1 MTLLLP
7 HLLLGVVLLFFPRT
21 WMQKVVKIA
30 KRQKKKAGVERLKD
44 PWKNKEPGDPAV
56 KFKTEFTKF
65 RNYLDL
71 LRAAVGSVVI
81 WGGFG
86 YSAAVAGGGI
96 KGLAVK
102 AVIMLVGVVIQATRL
117 SGGRFSFFP
126 PIFFVAGLLLGVSGW
141 EVAVFAFILT
151 WAMHG
156 MVRNASW
163 FLTLNAAIVYGFGAF
178 FQGMFSLTVML
189 AAGLVFLP
197 VLLSLL
203 ANRPLLIYT
212 SRGGGK

>member
-1 MTLLLP
+1 
-7 HLLLGVVLLFFPRT
+7 
-21 WMQKVVKIA
+21 MQKVVTIL
-30 KRQKKKAGVERLKD
+30 KRRRRKSGVERLKD

-56 KFKTEFTKF
+56 DFRTEFTKF

-71 LRAAVGSVVI
+71 VRSAVGGVAI

-86 YSAAVAGGGI
+86 YSAAVSGGGI

-102 AVIMLVGVVIQATRL
+102 AVIMLTGVVIQSTRL

-126 PIFFVAGLLLGVSGW
+126 PIFYLAGILLGVCGW
-141 EVAVFAFILT
+141 EVALFAFILT
-151 WAMHG
+151 WAMHA

-178 FQGMFSLTVML
+178 FQGIFSLTVIL

-197 VLLSLL
+197 VMLSLL
-203 ANRPLLIYT
+203 ANRPLLIYS
-212 SRGGGK
+212 SRGGGSDPGRV

>member
-7 HLLLGVVLLFFPRT
+7 HLLLGVVLLFFPRP

-44 PWKNKEPGDPAV
+44 PWKNKEPGKPAV
-56 KFKTEFTKF
+56 DFKTEFTKF

-71 LRAAVGSVVI
+71 VRAAVGSVAI

-117 SGGRFSFFP
+117 SGGRISFFP
-126 PIFFVAGLLLGVSGW
+126 PIFFVAGLLLGVCGW
-141 EVAVFAFILT
+141 EVALFAFILT
-151 WAMHG
+151 WAMHR

-163 FLTLNAAIVYGFGAF
+163 FLILNAVIVYGFGAF
-178 FQGMFSLTVML
+178 FQDVFSLTVIL

>member
-21 WMQKVVKIA
+21 WMQKVVTIA

-44 PWKNKEPGDPAV
+44 PWKNREPGAPSVQFGAE
-56 KFKTEFTKF
+56 FKKF

-71 LRAAVGSVVI
+71 ARAAGGSVAI

-86 YSAAVAGGGI
+86 YSAAVAGGGF
-96 KGLAVK
+96 KGLLVK
-102 AVIMLVGVVIQATRL
+102 AVIMLVGVAIQATRL
-117 SGGRFSFFP
+117 SGGRFPFFP
-126 PIFFVAGLLLGVSGW
+126 PIFYLAGILLGICGW

-151 WAMHG
+151 WAMHS
-156 MVRNASW
+156 MVGNASW

-178 FQGMFSLTVML
+178 FHGMFSLTVIL